1 MRRFLLLFTLLLC
14 AAKLSARE
22 IVDGYYLTL
31 GNDTVRCKI
40 EPRELEIF
48 DKVIIIDST
57 EKYITYK
64 AKDLNGINGFG
75 FIYKDRK
82 YDYVLKQNEDNEW
95 HYLIVIEKGPRLNLY
110 YSFHFVYTGRGGVI
124 QADRYTLEDS
134 AKNVITAESGILTAY
149 KKRIKEFLKGDA
161 NLVDL
166 FNKHVSKLD
175 DIPEFVRM
183 ANSTVGA

>member
-1 MRRFLLLFTLLLC
+1 MRRPLLLLPLLLC
-14 AAKLSARE
+14 AATLRARE

-31 GNDTVRCKI
+31 KNDTVRCKI

-48 DKVIIIDST
+48 DKVTIIDST

-64 AKDLNGINGFG
+64 AKDPNGINGFG

-82 YDYVLKQNEDNEW
+82 YDYVVKVNEDNEW
-95 HYLIVIEKGPRLNLY
+95 HFLIVIETGSRLNLY
-110 YSFHFVYTGRGGVI
+110 YSFHFVYTGKGGVI
-124 QADRYTLEDS
+124 KADRYTLEDS
-134 AKNVITAESGILTAY
+134 AKNVISAESGILTAY
-149 KKRIKEFLKGDA
+149 KRRIREFLKDDPK
-161 NLVDL
+161 LVDL

-183 ANSTVGA
+183 ANSSVGS